1 MPYRELVFT
10 VHAEIAEP
18 LGDALMELGAL
29 SITVEDAAAG
39 GYDENPLY
47 GEPGLSPEV
56 QAWDRSTV
64 TALFNPDIDRS
75 DELNFIPDLLE
86 SLSDA
91 GFTLVKPEVRTVA
104 EQDWVRLTQSQFAP
118 IPIGERIWVVPS
130 WHDRPSD
137 PNAICLAVD
146 PGLAFGTGSHPTTHL
161 CLLWLEQHADLQNN
175 SFLDYGCGSGILAI
189 AAKKLGC
196 NPVVGTDIDPQ
207 AMVAARSNADI
218 NQVDI
223 TFALPDDAV
232 PMLSSEARY
241 DIVMANILAN
251 PLQVLAPALV
261 QRMRPGGQIV
271 LSGVLSRQADEVIA
285 TYRQWLTLSVWKER
299 DGWVCLSGK
308 LSNTD
313 SPSSDTLKKKFL
325 DLTSD
330 STASPT
336 GSTYPPT
343 ASPQTSILFKLVLL
357 GVLISVLALFTEHF
371 ARDRILPSLAPRIDN
386 DPSELHLRAFA
397 AVLRIDQVLC
407 ESFGCAEGAIRDF
420 SAWKISLSTLGMQ
433 TAQQASQA
441 AINPSLL
448 EVEIQNRLMMPIAVP
463 HLELTLSDLEES
475 PLKTITLSPQEWL
488 PAEWQESHLQ
498 FMRIGAPAGEIVRT
512 AIPLQLPHKAAGYRL
527 RLFYP

>member
-1 MPYRELVFT
+1 MPYRELIFT

-47 GEPGLSPEV
+47 GEPGLSPDV

-64 TALFNPDIDRS
+64 TALFNPDVDHS
-75 DELNFIPDLLE
+75 DDADFIPELLQ

-91 GFTLVKPEVRTVA
+91 GFSLGRPEEKIVA

-118 IPIGERIWVVPS
+118 IQIGERIWVVPS
-130 WHDRPSD
+130 WHETPTD

-161 CLLWLEQHADLQNN
+161 CLLWLEQQSHLQNK
-175 SFLDYGCGSGILAI
+175 SLLDYGCGSGILAI

-207 AMVAARSNADI
+207 AMVAARSNAEV
-218 NQVDI
+218 NGVDI

-232 PMLSSEARY
+232 PMLAVEARY

-261 QRMRPGGQIV
+261 QRIRPGGQIV
-271 LSGVLSRQADEVIA
+271 LSGVLSRQAEEVIA
-285 TYRQWLTLSVWKER
+285 TYRQWLTLSIWKESE
-299 DGWVCLSGK
+299 GWVCLSGTLEDPSRDSLPGAHEVK
-308 LSNTD
+308 KNSTDVASSLSPSVSNTVMGFAR
-313 SPSSDTLKKKFL
+313 SYT
-325 DLTSD
+325 
-330 STASPT
+330 
-336 GSTYPPT
+336 
-343 ASPQTSILFKLVLL
+343 
-357 GVLISVLALFTEHF
+357 LALIFVLVCILGLLALHI
-371 ARDRILPSLAPRIDN
+371 ARDRLLPFAAPRVDHTA
-386 DPSELHLRAFA
+386 SALHLKTFTAL
-397 AVLRIDQVLC
+397 LRVDQWLC

-420 SAWKISLSTLGMQ
+420 SAWKITSSALGMQ
-433 TAQQASQA
+433 TAQQASKA
-441 AINPSLL
+441 PANPSML
-448 EVEIQNRLMMPIAVP
+448 EVEIQNRLMMPITLP
-463 HLELTLSDLEES
+463 HLELILTDTDES
-475 PLKTITLSPQEWL
+475 TVQLILFSPEEWL
-488 PAEWQESHLQ
+488 PASWRESHTQ
-498 FMRIGAPAGEIVRT
+498 FARSGAPGGESIR
-512 AIPLQLPHKAAGYRL
+512 ALIPLQLPANAAGYRV

>member
-1 MPYRELVFT
+1 MPYRELIFT

-64 TALFNPDIDRS
+64 TALFNPDEDDS
-75 DELNFIPDLLE
+75 DEAAFIPELLH

-91 GFTLVKPEVRTVA
+91 GFTLKRPEEKIVA

-118 IPIGERIWVVPS
+118 IQIGERIWVVPS
-130 WHDRPSD
+130 WHETPAD

-161 CLLWLEQHADLQNN
+161 CLLWLEQHTQLQNK
-175 SFLDYGCGSGILAI
+175 SLLDYGCGSGILAI

-207 AMVAARSNADI
+207 AMVAARSNAEI
-218 NQVDI
+218 NQVEI

-232 PMLSSEARY
+232 PMLGVDARY

-261 QRMRPGGQIV
+261 QRIRPGGQIV
-271 LSGVLSRQADEVIA
+271 LSGVLSRQADEVIT
-285 TYRQWLTLSVWKER
+285 TYSQWLTLSVWKESE
-299 DGWVCLSGK
+299 GWVCLTGTLQDPSQTPPLSAGDVKKNSADVASSFSPPPNNKAVVFAQLSK
-308 LSNTD
+308 LALIFALVCVLGSLAMHFTRD
-313 SPSSDTLKKKFL
+313 RLLPYAAPRVDHKSSAFHLETF
-325 DLTSD
+325 T
-330 STASPT
+330 
-336 GSTYPPT
+336 
-343 ASPQTSILFKLVLL
+343 VLL
-357 GVLISVLALFTEHF
+357 
-371 ARDRILPSLAPRIDN
+371 
-386 DPSELHLRAFA
+386 RA
-397 AVLRIDQVLC
+397 DQMLC
-407 ESFGCAEGAIRDF
+407 ELFGCTEGAIRDF
-420 SAWKISLSTLGMQ
+420 SAWKITSSALGMQ
-433 TAQQASQA
+433 TAQQASKA
-441 AINPSLL
+441 PANPSLL
-448 EVEIQNRLMMPIAVP
+448 EVEMQNRLMMPIALP
-463 HLELTLSDLEES
+463 HLELTLTDTDETAVQLIVFS
-475 PLKTITLSPQEWL
+475 PEEWL
-488 PAEWQESHLQ
+488 PASWRESYTQ
-498 FMRIGAPAGEIVRT
+498 FARNGAPGGESIR
-512 AIPLQLPHKAAGYRL
+512 ALISLQLPGNAAGYRV